1 VLGAE
6 DAEIART
13 WFNVTPAGNFEGRSV
28 LSTPR
33 TLLDVA
39 DRLSLSP
46 DDLAE
51 AITRIRKSLW
61 EARSERT
68 RPGRDEK
75 VITGWNGM
83 MLRAFAD
90 GSRVLG
96 RDDFRDLGRKNAAF
110 ILEYIQRDGHL
121 LRSWKDGD
129 ARIGGFLEDYAL
141 FVDGLLALYRAT
153 LERRWLEEALRLA
166 EIMIAEFADPDGAG
180 FFDTASGHEAL
191 VARPR
196 DLQDGAT
203 PSGNSAAGGDLLRLG
218 AMTGNRDYSD
228 RAVDLLRV
236 MARTMREHPL
246 AASGYLNDLDVYLGP
261 VKEIALAGDRDDAGL
276 WALLDAVYD
285 GYEPNSIVGYVD
297 PGAPELVTRMPFLQD
312 RPPRDGRATA
322 YLCEHFACLPPVHDA
337 DALLRQLTE
346 GTGIAWRDV

>member
-1 VLGAE
+1 
-6 DAEIART
+6 
-13 WFNVTPAGNFEGRSV
+13 
-28 LSTPR
+28 
-33 TLLDVA
+33 
-39 DRLSLSP
+39 
-46 DDLAE
+46 
-51 AITRIRKSLW
+51 
-61 EARSERT
+61 
-68 RPGRDEK
+68 
-75 VITGWNGM
+75 
-83 MLRAFAD
+83 
-90 GSRVLG
+90 
-96 RDDFRDLGRKNAAF
+96 
-110 ILEYIQRDGHL
+110 
-121 LRSWKDGD
+121 
-129 ARIGGFLEDYAL
+129 
-141 FVDGLLALYRAT
+141 
-153 LERRWLEEALRLA
+153 
-166 EIMIAEFADPDGAG
+166 MIAEFADPDGAG

-246 AASGYLNDLDVYLGP
+246 AASGYLNDLDFYLGP

-285 GYEPNSIVGYVD
+285 RYEPNSIVGYVD